1 MKKLMLC
8 LGMYFLLS
16 TVYAQH
22 KIGEKYKDGIVFS
35 VDNTGMHGLIADTK
49 DLVGQMEWDDA
60 VKTCKE
66 KGEGWYLPNKYE
78 LNLLYNQKN
87 VVGGFNEISGYWS
100 SSETDIFGY
109 VWWQEFDKGS
119 QFKGIPIIPASVR
132 AIRAF

>member
-35 VDNTGMHGLIADTK
+35 VDNTGMHGLIADTL
-49 DLVGQMEWDDA
+49 DLGQMEWVDA
-60 VKTCKE
+60 VKACKE
-66 KGEGWYLPNKYE
+66 KGDGWHLPNKDE

-87 VVGGFNEISGYWS
+87 VVGSFNKHDYWS
-100 SSETDIFGY
+100 SSDKGDLYY
-109 VWWQEFDKGS
+109 VWFQDFDDGS
-119 QFKGIPIIPASVR
+119 QTYGFKIFPAYVR